1 MNTPQSSR
9 KVAIARQAGGS
20 GKDHDAGF
28 QPAPTRAMPAVA
40 PLVAPAAG
48 RNRLS
53 CWSPPPGGGL
63 GGAKRSAEG

>member
-28 QPAPTRAMPAVA
+28 QPAPTPRDE
-40 PLVAPAAG
+40 
-48 RNRLS
+48 RNVQPKARTR
-53 CWSPPPGGGL
+53 P
-63 GGAKRSAEG
+63 